1 MANPGSDLNSPI
13 RIKIVNTIR
22 VAPSNASRQTS
33 TLTFEPSI
41 HKTTDSGSLNTRVL
55 PIGNKV
61 DVMGSSID
69 HKLIHNTQD
78 VSGAQSKPKGDDLSS
93 PWSIGKDMQDM
104 VVGFNPY
111 NTDIPI

>member
-1 MANPGSDLNSPI
+1 MANPGSDLNSSI
-13 RIKIVNTIR
+13 RIKIANAIR
-22 VAPSNASRQTS
+22 VAPSNALRQTS

-41 HKTTDSGSLNTRVL
+41 HKTTDGGSPTTRVP

-69 HKLIHNTQD
+69 HKLIHDTQD
-78 VSGAQSKPKGDDLSS
+78 VSGAQSKPKGNDLSS
-93 PWSIGKDMQDM
+93 TWSIGKDMQHM

-111 NTDIPI
+111 IPI